1 MCPPKCSSCGLQV
14 ETADTLG
21 HLASRTCR
29 GLTAQRRQHEVAAA
43 SAAALKHSFTAYNDK
58 LRRVEQFKYLG
69 RVVSM
74 DDNDVP
80 AMRRNLKK
88 ARRTWGRLRKVLE
101 KEEVS
106 SKVAGMFYQG
116 VVASQLLYG
125 SETWVLPPSGLR
137 ALEGFHVEAARRLTG
152 MKPKQVNGVW
162 EYPHS
167 ADVLKAAG
175 LTTIAETITKR
186 RSNIAKT
193 IEGRRVLK
201 ECREAERRRGSPP
214 RIMWWDQELDS
225 IEEGGGDGGLG
236 FTLDRGG
243 NDSGAAARVGSP
255 APPLR
260 PPPREAVPWHHRSGP
275 LGGGLNI
282 MSTEEHAAQMAAMP
296 RVHMPG
302 EALPSL

>member
-1 MCPPKCSSCGLQV
+1 MQTTES
-14 ETADTLG
+14 
-21 HLASRTCR
+21 
-29 GLTAQRRQHEVAAA
+29 AA
-43 SAAALKHSFTAYNDK
+43 SADALRHSFTAYNNK

-69 RVVSM
+69 RVLSM

-152 MKPKQVNGVW
+152 MKPKRVNGVW

-167 ADVLKAAG
+167 ADVLEAAG
-175 LTTIAETITKR
+175 LSTIADTIAKR

-193 IEGRRVLK
+193 IEGRQILK

-214 RIMWWDQELDS
+214 RIMWWDQELDF
-225 IEEGGGDGGLG
+225 IEEGGSDGGLG
-236 FTLDRGG
+236 FAMSQ
-243 NDSGAAARVGSP
+243 SGSDTEE
-255 APPLR
+255 APP
-260 PPPREAVPWHHRSGP
+260 
-275 LGGGLNI
+275 
-282 MSTEEHAAQMAAMP
+282 
-296 RVHMPG
+296 
-302 EALPSL
+302 SL